1 MGKFKMKGF
10 KAFDME
16 KNSNNRP
23 DGRAGSSVFQ
33 IAGKVY
39 NKFSTSPNKIGELE
53 SKEAPQPKMRVK
65 DAQIKR
71 PTKTKEVAGG
81 RKLIKKSGEK
91 SITRL
96 TPRVKVKKENSPMDI
111 AMRSVGSDNRLKTRP
126 VRKRKDSSDPF
137 KVANQYRRHS
147 SSKSERVDAMAR
159 KRMIDRKYA
168 DRSAKERAMLAN
180 TSQYKSYGAKDEF
193 KKMREQGNF
202 PFGTGR
208 QTAKADSPNKIGAVV
223 SKAPKI
229 AKAIGKTIA
238 GTVGKMTGSN
248 ESTNYKDIM
257 KKDNPNIYN
266 IREHKQK
273 QPGGG
278 MGTVVTYQIKG
289 QKGEYAVA
297 KSRLLERMAKSRK

>member
-23 DGRAGSSVFQ
+23 DGRAGSSAFQ

-65 DAQIKR
+65 DAQLKR

-81 RKLIKKSGEK
+81 RKLVKKSGMK
-91 SITRL
+91 TVPSPS
-96 TPRVKVKKENSPMDI
+96 PRVKVAKEDSPMNI
-111 AMRSVGSDNRLKTRP
+111 AMRSVGSNNRLKTRP

-137 KVANQYRRHS
+137 KVANIYREHKT
-147 SSKSERVDAMAR
+147 SKSERADAMAR

-168 DRSAKERAMLAN
+168 DRSAKDRAMLAN
-180 TSQYKSYGAKDEF
+180 TSQYKGYGAKDEF
-193 KKMREQGNF
+193 KKMREKGKGV
-202 PFGTGR
+202 FGVLGFGSSK
-208 QTAKADSPNKIGAVV
+208 QKAQADSPNKIGAVV

-229 AKAIGKTIA
+229 AKAIGKWI
-238 GTVGKMTGSN
+238 
-248 ESTNYKDIM
+248 
-257 KKDNPNIYN
+257 
-266 IREHKQK
+266 
-273 QPGGG
+273 
-278 MGTVVTYQIKG
+278 
-289 QKGEYAVA
+289 
-297 KSRLLERMAKSRK
+297 